1 MIKILSVIVT
11 ILIIW
16 MNIEVYIGRDMLGVT
31 KGEIIL
37 ISIMDVL
44 MTLTLLTKVLLI
56 QLKIKYI

>member
-16 MNIEVYIGRDMLGVT
+16 MNIEVYIGRDILGVT

-44 MTLTLLTKVLLI
+44 MTLTLLLKVLLM
-56 QLKIKYI
+56 